1 MTRAKTAH
9 LSGIGHRNGVSI
21 SDVASEAN
29 VSIATVSRV
38 INTPEKVA
46 AATAERVQETIK
58 RLRYRPNM
66 FAKGLVTRRSRVLGV
81 SLPNLHGDYYSAL
94 MRAADERAHE
104 LGYHLLVTSSA
115 NEPDEESSGFAM
127 DLIDGLI
134 TMITESDADIETLKR
149 MHVPAAAVVARVTDD
164 LPFDTITVDN
174 GSGAREATAHLLGG
188 TAAEH
193 CYIVAG
199 HEGNFDS
206 DARCRAFVETLARAG
221 HDANDDQVAHG
232 EYAVAWGREW
242 ANAMI
247 HSGKLAGA
255 AVLAG
260 NDEIA
265 VGVIDS
271 AIDAGMSV
279 PGDLRVV
286 GFDDSPVCRLLRPKL
301 SSVHVP
307 VRAVAIAAVDAVI
320 HRIEQ
325 PDAEPARVE
334 LTTRLVIRDSSTPVF
349 GTEKDR

>member
-1 MTRAKTAH
+1 
-9 LSGIGHRNGVSI
+9 
-21 SDVASEAN
+21 
-29 VSIATVSRV
+29 
-38 INTPEKVA
+38 
-46 AATAERVQETIK
+46 
-58 RLRYRPNM
+58 M

-81 SLPNLHGDYYSAL
+81 SLPNLHGDYYSQL

-115 NEPDEESSGFAM
+115 NEPDQESGGFAM

-134 TMITESDADIETLKR
+134 TMITESDADIEALKR
-149 MHVPAAAVVARVTDD
+149 MRVPAAAVVARVTDD
-164 LPFDTITVDN
+164 LPFDTIAVDN

-188 TAAEH
+188 TPADQ

-206 DARCRAFVETLARAG
+206 DSRCRAFVDTLARAG
-221 HDANDDQVAHG
+221 HDASDDQISHG

-242 ANAMI
+242 ARSMLDA
-247 HSGKLAGA
+247 GKLAGA
-255 AVLAG
+255 AVLTG

-265 VGVIDS
+265 VGVIDT
-271 AIDAGMSV
+271 AIDAGLGV
-279 PGDLRVV
+279 PADLRVV

-307 VRAVAIAAVDAVI
+307 VRAVASAAVDAVV
-320 HRIEQ
+320 RRLNE

-334 LTTRLVIRDSSTPVF
+334 LTTRLVIRDSSMPM
-349 GTEKDR
+349 GMPERPI

>member
-1 MTRAKTAH
+1 M
-9 LSGIGHRNGVSI
+9 
-21 SDVASEAN
+21 ASEAD

-38 INTPEKVA
+38 INTPEMVA
-46 AATAERVQETIK
+46 TTTAERVQIAIK
-58 RLRYRPNM
+58 RLQYRPNL

-81 SLPNLHGDYYSAL
+81 SLPNLHGDYYSEL

-115 NEPDEESSGFAM
+115 NEPDEDSSRFAM

-134 TMITESDADIETLKR
+134 TMITESDADIDALMR
-149 MHVPAAAVVARVTDD
+149 MRVPTAAVVARVTDD

-188 TAAEH
+188 TPADR
-193 CYIVAG
+193 CYVVAG

-206 DARCRAFVETLARAG
+206 DARCLAFVDTLARAG
-221 HDANDDQVAHG
+221 HDAADDQIVHG

-242 ANAMI
+242 AGKMI
-247 HSGKLAGA
+247 AADMLRGA

-265 VGVIDS
+265 VGVIDA
-271 AIDAGMSV
+271 AIDAGLRV

-286 GFDDSPVCRLLRPKL
+286 GFDDSPVCRLLRPTL

-307 VRAVAIAAVDAVI
+307 VRAIAIAAVDAVV
-320 HRIEQ
+320 RRLEK
-325 PDAEPARVE
+325 PDAEPARIE
-334 LTTRLVIRDSSTPVF
+334 LTTRLVIRDSSMPK
-349 GTEKDR
+349 GMMERPK